1 MLHHIACEGY
11 GQIVAQPFLA
21 NFGRKRVAIPLVGLF
36 GRNATE
42 EVARVEDFEQQLV
55 SFVAVL
61 AQQRGEVFH
70 RRGFERLES
79 AGAEYAFYRV
89 ENVSAFDH
97 LFGTEVACSFGNG
110 WFLCHVSVGL
120 C

>member
-70 RRGFERLES
+70 RR
-79 AGAEYAFYRV
+79 
-89 ENVSAFDH
+89 VSSGWNPQVRNT
-97 LFGTEVACSFGNG
+97 LFI
-110 WFLCHVSVGL
+110 VSKM
-120 C
+120 